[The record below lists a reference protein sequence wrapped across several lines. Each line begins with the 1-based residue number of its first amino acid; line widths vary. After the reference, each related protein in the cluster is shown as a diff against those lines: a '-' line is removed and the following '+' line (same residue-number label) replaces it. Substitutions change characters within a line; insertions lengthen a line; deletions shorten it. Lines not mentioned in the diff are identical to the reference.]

1 MELKTI
7 LVFKDEMMRGAAQK
21 VLCFAHVTLLKDAY
35 PTLTHV
41 MCAVQ
46 MNLGDDDPAAGPVL
60 SLSLGP
66 AANAIRAEGRR
77 GEISASNDV
86 DDGTGLAL
94 GLRCGGGSG
103 AKRPR
108 VVIVSG
114 GDDNDGGSSEKA
126 LRRLPGAPPPRPP
139 PQQQRPDR
147 VTVRT
152 RCSAAT
158 VNDGCQWR
166 KYGQKVAKGNPWP
179 RAYYRCTATP
189 DCPVRKKVQRCAHD
203 TAVLVTTYDG
213 VHSHPLTP
221 YAAARRASCDGAPP
235 PRLAFPLAALPQRY
249 CSPSGAVLARSGL
262 PAAASSHGHGNVIPM
277 ASIIMQK
284 AVADP
289 NFRAAVMAAVASY
302 VSEQCG
308 GRNIDDGAF
317 TLPPPG

>member
-1 MELKTI
+1 MELKTT
-7 LVFKDEMMRGAAQK
+7 LVFKDEMMRGAGAAHK
-21 VLCFAHVTLLKDAY
+21 VLLLRSCYFTERRISYTYACV
-35 PTLTHV
+35 L
-41 MCAVQ
+41 CAQ
-46 MNLGDDDPAAGPVL
+46 MNLGDDEPAAGPVL

-66 AANAIRAEGRR
+66 AANANRASFRAEGRR
-77 GEISASNDV
+77 GEISASNDA

-103 AKRPR
+103 AKRQR
-108 VVIVSG
+108 VVIV
-114 GDDNDGGSSEKA
+114 DNDDGGSSEKA
-126 LRRLPGAPPPRPP
+126 LRRLPGAPPPPP
-139 PQQQRPDR
+139 QQRPDR